1 MRPKPSCLPRSG
13 SSSASRLEL
22 FLAGIVCISPFFAA
36 RLAAQEKPRFTIEEE
51 CTSFSFGP
59 DSRIAIAV
67 RHPFKVKKYFLE
79 RADIWMANPDGKKS
93 RILTSEKMVK

>member
-1 MRPKPSCLPRSG
+1 MRPKPNCVPRSV
-13 SSSASRLEL
+13 SSSASRLGL
-22 FLAGIVCISPFFAA
+22 FLAGIACLSTLFAA

-79 RADIWMANPDGKKS
+79 RADIWMANPGRQKITDHHQ
-93 RILTSEKMVK
+93 R